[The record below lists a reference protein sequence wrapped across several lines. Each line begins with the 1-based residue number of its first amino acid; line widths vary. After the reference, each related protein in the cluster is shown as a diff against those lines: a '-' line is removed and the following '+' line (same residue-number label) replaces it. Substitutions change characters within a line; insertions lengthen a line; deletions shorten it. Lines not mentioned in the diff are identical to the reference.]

1 MLICNSVNE
10 WKTKKEEMEKE
21 DKRIGRIRI
30 EIDMA
35 DNEIRKRREGI

>member
-21 DKRIGRIRI
+21 AKRIGKIRI
-30 EIDMA
+30 EINIA
-35 DNEIRKRREGI
+35 DDEKRKRREGI

>member
-21 DKRIGRIRI
+21 DKRIGRIKI
-30 EIDMA
+30 EINMA
-35 DNEIRKRREGI
+35 DDGIRKRREGL

>member
-1 MLICNSVNE
+1 
-10 WKTKKEEMEKE
+10 MEKE